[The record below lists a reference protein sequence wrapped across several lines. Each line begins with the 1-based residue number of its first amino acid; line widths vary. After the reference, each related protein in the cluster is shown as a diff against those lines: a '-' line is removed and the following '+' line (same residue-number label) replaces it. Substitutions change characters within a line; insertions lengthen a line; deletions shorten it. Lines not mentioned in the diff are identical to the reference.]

1 MRRPRAVLS
10 ALTMGL
16 AAGIALSPAPA
27 GAAATRP
34 VAAGP
39 VAAGPVAGTPVAG
52 AAGGRVLLAA
62 ASAPAPILRA
72 GARGP
77 EVLAVQQRLQRLGY
91 WLGSPD
97 GDFGPL
103 TVQAVYAYQKVARLG
118 VDGQVGPATRATL
131 AKDLR
136 PKARSTSGRVVEID
150 LARQLTVRVTNGRVT
165 EVYNSSAGGG
175 YTYRGSDGRDHT
187 ATTPTGRFR
196 INRQIDGWRTS
207 YLGELWRPK
216 YFTSTG
222 IALHGAPSVPA
233 RAVSHGCNRVSI
245 AAMDHIWSSGTAPV
259 GTAVWVYR

>member
-1 MRRPRAVLS
+1 
-10 ALTMGL
+10 MGL

-27 GAAATRP
+27 GAVGP
-34 VAAGP
+34 SGPAG
-39 VAAGPVAGTPVAG
+39 AG
-52 AAGGRVLLAA
+52 AATVVAAAPAAAGTAERVLLASSSA
-62 ASAPAPILRA
+62 AAPVLRS

-103 TVQAVYAYQKVARLG
+103 TVQAVYAYQKVARVG
-118 VDGQVGPATRATL
+118 VDGEVGPATRAAL

-136 PKARSTSGRVVEID
+136 PTARSARGRAVEID
-150 LARQLTVRVTNGRVT
+150 LARQLTMLVTDGRVT

-175 YTYRGSDGRDHT
+175 YTYQGSDGRTHT

-222 IALHGAPSVPA
+222 IALHGAPSVPP

-245 AAMDHIWSSGTAPV
+245 AAMDHIWTSGAAPV